1 MAPRPLLA
9 TAAALTALAAPL
21 APAHAQIAAG
31 TGVQIGS
38 AGGVHGEVQLAAAS
52 FDASNRAIGHRI
64 GSGEPIYQGD
74 LIATGPGGGLQVL
87 LVDQT
92 VFSIGENARMTIDA
106 LNFDPASSDGKI
118 DFNVEQGSFRFVSG
132 QIAAAHPE
140 NVTIRIPEGS
150 IGIRGTI
157 VGGVVGPGSTLVAL
171 LGPGGD
177 NNGGARNGAIAVTT
191 PGGTVEISRAGF
203 ATLLSVGAPP
213 TPPAPLTPGQ
223 IQQLNR
229 AARPSGGT
237 ASGGSGGQGP
247 SAAAASG
254 QATAAGQDTVHI
266 ATDPHPGPPDNSDF
280 DVIVSTGKQRVVVQ
294 DQLTPVATLASAGG
308 GAMTALEFSLG
319 SASAQGG
326 DTYYQCTC
334 TASEISTRNTYTF
347 TYENDGLTLRDTSG
361 SDQFAPYSLSLYDN
375 TGGVRLYST
384 GADSY
389 AITIRDYA
397 NQAGLTYSTY
407 GTWRKVD
414 NVPQDYYFG
423 TFWAGMTT
431 PLAQMPSSGS
441 ATYTG
446 GAAGYLTVVD
456 SGTYTKVAAIT
467 GSAVLTANF
476 SSGTIAGTLAFGNS
490 NTIISTITG
499 GDINSVTVDLAS
511 TSFKGNNSFAGSA
524 SLSGT
529 GVTSTSGSYT
539 GTFYGTSAA
548 EVAGG
553 AQARGTTTSTSLPI
567 TVTAAYGA
575 KK

>member
-157 VGGVVGPGSTLVAL
+157 VGGVVGPGATLVAL

-177 NNGGARNGAIAVTT
+177 NNGGARNGAIVVTT
-191 PGGTVEISRAGF
+191 PGGTAEISRAGF
-203 ATLLSVGAPP
+203 ATLVSVGAPP

-229 AARPSGGT
+229 AARPGGGA

-247 SAAAASG
+247 SAASASG
-254 QATAAGQDTVHI
+254 QATAAGHDTVNI
-266 ATDPHPGPPDNSDF
+266 ITSSDPVRLDGDDIGH
-280 DVIVSTGKQRVVVQ
+280 VISTGKQVLVVRDEQ
-294 DQLTPVATLASAGG
+294 TPLKTLAAVGG
-308 GAMTALEFSLG
+308 GTITALEFSIASG
-319 SASAQGG
+319 SAQAS
-326 DTYYQCTC
+326 DTYYECSC
-334 TASEISTRNTYTF
+334 TASDVSTRNSYSFSYTS
-347 TYENDGLTLRDTSG
+347 DGLILQDSSA
-361 SDQFAPYSLSLYDN
+361 SDPYAPYWLLLDSE
-375 TGGVRLYST
+375 TGGVRRYST
-384 GADSY
+384 GGDAY
-389 AITIRDYA
+389 WMTIYDYA
-397 NQAGLTYSTY
+397 NASGLSYSTY
-407 GTWRKVD
+407 GTWRKKD
-414 NVPQDYYFG
+414 NAPEDYYFG
-423 TFWAGMTT
+423 TFWAGVVT
-431 PLAQMPSSGS
+431 PATQMPTSGT
-441 ATYTG
+441 ATYNG
-446 GAAGYLTVVD
+446 GAAGYLAAN
-456 SGTYTKVAAIT
+456 YTKVASIT
-467 GSAVLTANF
+467 GTAVLTANF
-476 SSGTIAGTLAFGNS
+476 SSGTIAGTLNFNS
-490 NTIISTITG
+490 ASNPIISTITSG
-499 GDINSVTVDLAS
+499 EISSVTVALDSA
-511 TSFKGNNSFAGSA
+511 SFKGGNSFTGTA
-524 SLSGT
+524 SLSSA

-553 AQARGTTTSTSLPI
+553 AQVRGTTTTNSMPV